1 MTDQPPDPLVRSAE
15 AGDAA
20 ASRQLFHVLYA
31 ELHRIAER
39 ELRRLG
45 CSAALSPTTVLHEAF
60 ISIAGRESVRFAD
73 RGQFMGYAARAMR
86 GLIIDNARGR
96 GSLKRGGAFHITS
109 LRTDIAENTAD
120 AALLENLGEA
130 LDNLGELDG
139 RLAQVV
145 DLKFFCGFSF
155 AEIAALQHVSERTA
169 QRDWDKARIL
179 LHRFLREDT
188 LPE

>member
-1 MTDQPPDPLVRSAE
+1 MTDAPLDPLITSAE

-20 ASRQLFHVLYA
+20 AHRQLFHVLYG
-31 ELHRIAER
+31 ELRRVAER

-45 CSAALSPTTVLHEAF
+45 GAAALSPTTVLHEAF
-60 ISIAGRESVRFAD
+60 IAIAGRESVTFTD
-73 RGQFMGYAARAMR
+73 RGRFMAYAARAMR

-109 LRTDIAENTAD
+109 LHTDVAD
-120 AALLENLGEA
+120 NAAGAVLLENVGEA
-130 LDNLGELDG
+130 LESLGELDG

-155 AEIAALQHVSERTA
+155 AEIAAMQRVSERTV

-179 LHRFLREDT
+179 LHRFLRDRNLQT
-188 LPE
+188 

>member
-1 MTDQPPDPLVRSAE
+1 MTDEPLDPLVISAE

-20 ASRQLFHVLYA
+20 ANRRLFHVLYA
-31 ELHRIAER
+31 ELHHIAER

-45 CSAALSPTTVLHEAF
+45 RASALSPTTVLHEAF
-60 ISIAGRESVRFAD
+60 ISIAGRQSVTFAD
-73 RGQFMGYAARAMR
+73 RGRFMAYAARAMR

-109 LRTDIAENTAD
+109 LRTDIADNTAD

-130 LDNLGELDG
+130 LDSLAEIDG

-179 LHRFLREDT
+179 LHRFLRDDKLQE
-188 LPE
+188 